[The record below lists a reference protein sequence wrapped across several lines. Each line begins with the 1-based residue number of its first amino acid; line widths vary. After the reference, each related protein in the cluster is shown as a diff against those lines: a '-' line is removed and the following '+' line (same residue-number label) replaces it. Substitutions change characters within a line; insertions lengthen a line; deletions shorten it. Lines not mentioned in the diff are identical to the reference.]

1 MRMKLILSA
10 VLTIS
15 ILSSCN
21 GSKEGNEKN
30 KEKTENKK
38 ASMKTEDAHSYANV
52 NDVHTTHL
60 HLSLTVDFGNK
71 LVTGVAK
78 HTIENLKNAD
88 KIIFDIKDLDIDKVT
103 LGEND
108 EEAKYEVGEHNELL
122 GSPLTVHI
130 KPETKI
136 VKIHYRTTDRTEA
149 LQFLNPQQTAGKKH
163 PYLFSQGEAILT
175 RTWIPCQD
183 TPGNRITYSAY
194 VKVPSELLAVMSADN
209 PQEKNDKGHYHF
221 EMKNPIP
228 SYLIAIAVGDLEF
241 HSVGP
246 RTGVYAEP
254 SMIKAAAFE
263 LSDMEKMVESAEN
276 LYGPYQ
282 WGRYDV
288 IVLPPSFPFGGME
301 NPKLTFATPTI
312 LAGDKSLVSLI
323 AHELAHSWSGN
334 LVTNATWDDFWL
346 NEGFTVY
353 FENRIMEQI
362 YGKEYADML
371 ALIEYQELQHEMKEI
386 SSSEHPEDTHL
397 KLDLAG
403 RNPDDGMT
411 SIAYVKGAFFLKSLE
426 EAAGRETFDAF
437 LKQYFTENQFQTL
450 TTEDFVAYLDENL
463 LKKNNIEFN
472 VDEWIYGSGIPAS
485 SVKIVSN
492 KFEIVNQKIEVLKNG
507 SAKDLDLKRND
518 WSTQEWL
525 HFLRHLPK
533 DLEVAKM
540 KELDDIYNFK
550 SCGNSELMAE
560 WYVQSIRHGYRG
572 AEKDME
578 DFLINVGRRK
588 FLMPI
593 YTELAKSPEGK
604 ELAKEI
610 YSKARP
616 NYHSI
621 STNSIDEV
629 LAYEI

>member
-1 MRMKLILSA
+1 MAKLIFGA
-10 VLTIS
+10 VMMIF
-15 ILSSCN
+15 ILGACN

-30 KEKTENKK
+30 KENTSNN
-38 ASMKTEDAHSYANV
+38 SGNMKVKDVHSYANV
-52 NDVHTTHL
+52 NDVYTTHL
-60 HLSLTVDFGNK
+60 HLNLTVDFENK
-71 LVTGVAK
+71 LISGIVEHKINNVKGV
-78 HTIENLKNAD
+78 D
-88 KIIFDIKDLDIDKVT
+88 KIIFDVKDLEIEKVT
-103 LGEND
+103 IGENNQ
-108 EEAKYEVGEHNELL
+108 EAKFEIGESEELL
-122 GSPLTVHI
+122 GAPLTVQI
-130 KPETKI
+130 TPETKI
-136 VKIHYRTTDRTEA
+136 VKIHYKTTDKTEA
-149 LQFLNPQQTAGKKH
+149 LQFLNAQQTAGKKH

-183 TPGNRITYSAY
+183 TPGNRITYSAD

-209 PQEKNDKGHYHF
+209 PQEKNDKGEYHF

-241 HSVGP
+241 HPVGP

-254 SMIKAAAFE
+254 SMIQSAAFE

-334 LVTNATWDDFWL
+334 LVTNATWEDFWL

-371 ALIEYQELQHEMKEI
+371 ALIEYQELQHEVKEI
-386 SSSEHPEDTHL
+386 SEGEHPEDTHL
-397 KLDLAG
+397 KLNLVG

-426 EAAGRETFDAF
+426 EAAGRENFDAF
-437 LKQYFTENQFQTL
+437 LKKYFTEHQFQTL
-450 TTEDFVAYLDENL
+450 TTEDFVSY
-463 LKKNNIEFN
+463 LKKNLLEAKNIDFN
-472 VDEWIYGSGIPAS
+472 VDEWIYGPGIPES

-492 KFEIVNQKIEVLKNG
+492 KFDLVDQKIEALKNG
-507 SAKDLDLKRND
+507 SAKDLGLKRND

-525 HFLRHLPK
+525 HFLRHLPA
-533 DLEVAKM
+533 DLEASKM
-540 KELDDIYNFK
+540 AELDAIYNFK
-550 SCGNSELMAE
+550 DCGNSELMAE
-560 WYVQSIRHGYRG
+560 WYVQSIRHGYKG
-572 AEKDME
+572 SEKAME
-578 DFLINVGRRK
+578 EFLISVGRRK

-593 YTELAKSPEGK
+593 YSELAKTEDGK
-604 ELAKEI
+604 QLAKEI
-610 YSKARP
+610 YTKARP
-616 NYHSI
+616 NYHAI
-621 STNSIDEV
+621 STNSIDQ
-629 LAYEI
+629 LLSYEI

>member
-1 MRMKLILSA
+1 MMKLIVGA
-10 VLTIS
+10 VASLFLIAA
-15 ILSSCN
+15 CN
-21 GSKEGNEKN
+21 DGKEGNEKG
-30 KEKTENKK
+30 KENTAAKSENMVVK
-38 ASMKTEDAHSYANV
+38 DAHSYSNV
-52 NDVHTTHL
+52 EEVHTTHL
-60 HLSLTVDFGNK
+60 HLRLNVDFENRIVSGIVEHK
-71 LVTGVAK
+71 
-78 HTIENLKNAD
+78 IENLKGVSEM
-88 KIIFDIKDLDIDKVT
+88 IFDIKDLKVNKVT
-103 LGEND
+103 IGEND
-108 EEAKYEVGEHNELL
+108 EETAFKVGEEDELL
-122 GSPLTVHI
+122 GAPLKVTI
-130 KPETKI
+130 KPETKL
-136 VKIHYRTTDRTEA
+136 VKIHYETTDNTEA

-183 TPGNRITYSAY
+183 TPGNRITYSAD
-194 VKVPSELLAVMSADN
+194 VKVPSDLLAVMSADN
-209 PQEKNDKGHYHF
+209 PQEKNATGEYHF
-221 EMKNPIP
+221 KMKNPIP

-241 HSVGP
+241 HSLGA

-254 SMIKAAAFE
+254 SMIQAAAFE

-334 LVTNATWDDFWL
+334 LVTNATWEDFWL

-371 ALIEYQELQHEMKEI
+371 ALIEYQELL
-386 SSSEHPEDTHL
+386 SEVEAIAEGDHPEDTHL
-397 KLDLAG
+397 KLNLSG

-437 LKQYFTENQFQTL
+437 LKSYFTEHQFQTI
-450 TTEDFVAYLDENL
+450 TTEDFIAYLKENL
-463 LKKNNIEFN
+463 LSKNNIDFN
-472 VDEWIYGSGIPAS
+472 IDEWVYGPGIPES
-485 SVKIVSN
+485 GVTIVSN
-492 KFEIVNQKIEVLKNG
+492 KFELVDSKIEELK
-507 SAKDLDLKRND
+507 SSSVKDLNLKRND

-525 HFLRHLPK
+525 HFMRHLPS
-533 DLEVAKM
+533 DLSVEKM
-540 KELDDIYNFK
+540 KELDDAYNFK
-550 SCGNSELMAE
+550 ACGNSELMAE
-560 WYVQSIRHGYRG
+560 WYVQSIKHGYSG
-572 AEKDME
+572 PEKDME
-578 DFLINVGRRK
+578 TFLINVGRRK

-593 YTELAKSPEGK
+593 YTELAKSEKGK
-604 ELAKEI
+604 ELARKI
-610 YSKARP
+610 YEKARP
-616 NYHSI
+616 NYHAI
-621 STNSIDEV
+621 STNSIDQ
-629 LAYEI
+629 LLSYES

>member
-1 MRMKLILSA
+1 MIKLILSLA
-10 VLTIS
+10 VLIS
-15 ILSSCN
+15 VMTACN
-21 GSKEGNEKN
+21 TSPQKEGQTKKNTSQNPNDKN
-30 KEKTENKK
+30 KKD
-38 ASMKTEDAHSYANV
+38 MHSYSNV
-52 NDVHTTHL
+52 DEVHTKHL
-60 HLSLTVDFGNK
+60 HLNLNIDFDQK
-71 LVTGVAK
+71 LVHGIAE
-78 HTIENLKNAD
+78 HQIENLSEAD
-88 KIIFDIKDLDIDKVT
+88 EMIFDIKDLEIEKVT
-103 LGEND
+103 LGEDNQ
-108 EEAKYEVGEHNELL
+108 ETEFEIGEADKLM
-122 GSPLTVHI
+122 GSPLKVKIT
-130 KPETKI
+130 PETKV
-136 VKIHYRTTDRTEA
+136 VKIHYKTTEHTEA
-149 LQFLNPQQTAGKKH
+149 LQFLNAQQTAGKKH

-183 TPGNRITYSAY
+183 TPGNRITYSAD
-194 VKVPSELLAVMSADN
+194 VKVPSDLLAVMSADN
-209 PQEKNDKGHYHF
+209 PQKKNNTGEYHF

-241 HSVGP
+241 HAVGP
-246 RTGVYAEP
+246 RSGVYAEP
-254 SMIKAAAFE
+254 SMIKAAAYE
-263 LSDMEKMVESAEN
+263 LSDMEKMIESAES

-334 LVTNATWDDFWL
+334 LVTNATWEDFWL

-371 ALIEYQELQHEMKEI
+371 ALIEYQELQHEVQEI
-386 SSSEHPEDTHL
+386 SEGKHPEDTHL
-397 KLDLAG
+397 KLDLEG

-426 EAAGRETFDAF
+426 EAAGRESFDKF
-437 LKQYFTENQFQTL
+437 LKQYFTEHQFQTV
-450 TTEDFVAYLDENL
+450 TTEDFVKYLDQNL
-463 LKKNNIEFN
+463 LSKNNIEFN
-472 VDEWIYGSGIPAS
+472 IDEWIYGPGIPES

-492 KFEIVNQKIEVLKNG
+492 KFQLVDEKIEVLKSG
-507 SAKDLDLKRND
+507 SAKDLGLKRND

-525 HFLRHLPK
+525 HFLRHLPA
-533 DLEVAKM
+533 DLDVAKM
-540 KELDDIYNFK
+540 KELDDVYNFK

-560 WYVQSIRHGYRG
+560 WYVQSIRKGYKG
-572 AEKDME
+572 SEADME
-578 DFLINVGRRK
+578 KFLINVGRRK

-593 YTELAKSPEGK
+593 YRELAKSQEGVA
-604 ELAKEI
+604 LAKEI
-610 YSKARP
+610 YNKARP
-616 NYHSI
+616 NYHAI
-621 STNSIDEV
+621 STNSIDEL

>member
-1 MRMKLILSA
+1 MIKLILSLA
-10 VLTIS
+10 VLIS
-15 ILSSCN
+15 VMTACN
-21 GSKEGNEKN
+21 TSPQKEGQTKKNTSQNPNDKN
-30 KEKTENKK
+30 KKD
-38 ASMKTEDAHSYANV
+38 MHSYSNV
-52 NDVHTTHL
+52 DEVHTKHL
-60 HLSLTVDFGNK
+60 HLNLNIDFDQK
-71 LVTGVAK
+71 LVHGIAV
-78 HTIENLKNAD
+78 HQIENLSEAD
-88 KIIFDIKDLDIDKVT
+88 EMIFDIKDLEIEKVT
-103 LGEND
+103 LGED
-108 EEAKYEVGEHNELL
+108 DQETEFEIGEADKLM
-122 GSPLTVHI
+122 GSPLKVKIT
-130 KPETKI
+130 PETKV
-136 VKIHYRTTDRTEA
+136 VKIHYKTTEHTEA
-149 LQFLNPQQTAGKKH
+149 LQFLNAQQTAGKKH

-183 TPGNRITYSAY
+183 TPGNRITYSAD
-194 VKVPSELLAVMSADN
+194 VKVPSDLLAVMSADN
-209 PQEKNDKGHYHF
+209 PQKKNNTGEYHF

-241 HSVGP
+241 HAVGP
-246 RTGVYAEP
+246 RSGVYAEP
-254 SMIKAAAFE
+254 SMIKAAAYE
-263 LSDMEKMVESAEN
+263 LSDMEKMIESAES

-334 LVTNATWDDFWL
+334 LVTNATWEDFWL

-371 ALIEYQELQHEMKEI
+371 ALIEYQELQHEVEEI
-386 SSSEHPEDTHL
+386 SEGKHPEDTHL
-397 KLDLAG
+397 KLDLEG

-426 EAAGRETFDAF
+426 EAAGRESFDKF
-437 LKQYFTENQFQTL
+437 LKQYFTEHQFQTV
-450 TTEDFVAYLDENL
+450 TTEDFVKYLDQNL
-463 LKKNNIEFN
+463 LSKNNIEFN
-472 VDEWIYGSGIPAS
+472 IDEWIYGPGIPES

-492 KFEIVNQKIEVLKNG
+492 RFQLVDEKIEVLKSG
-507 SAKDLDLKRND
+507 SAKDLGLKRND

-525 HFLRHLPK
+525 HFLRHLPA
-533 DLEVAKM
+533 DLDVAKM
-540 KELDDIYNFK
+540 KELDDVYNFK

-560 WYVQSIRHGYRG
+560 WYVQSIRKGYKG
-572 AEKDME
+572 SEADME
-578 DFLINVGRRK
+578 KFLINVGRRK

-593 YTELAKSPEGK
+593 YRELAKSEEGVA
-604 ELAKEI
+604 LAKEI
-610 YSKARP
+610 YNKARP
-616 NYHSI
+616 NYHAI
-621 STNSIDEV
+621 STNSIDEL